1 MGNLVRAAC
10 VFLGL
15 AFYGTERIEELRRL
29 DFGDWPLSEGRKQ
42 VCLDPPQHRLGMPRS
57 PLAALIGVPLARQDL
72 ECVLGA
78 YPPIALFLLS
88 QLSGVCANRISLRA
102 S

>member
-1 MGNLVRAAC
+1 
-10 VFLGL
+10 
-15 AFYGTERIEELRRL
+15 
-29 DFGDWPLSEGRKQ
+29 
-42 VCLDPPQHRLGMPRS
+42 MPRS

-88 QLSGVCANRISLRA
+88 QLSGVYANPDQLACVVGVVARLDQRPVGICA
-102 S
+102 